1 MLLVNIFIDY
11 MFYPYNGRPINV
23 NCSLLIAKYPQ
34 TPHQI
39 ALLSAIHRT
48 NKKRR
53 EPQINSACSRLLY
66 ETVIRYRIKVKSLL
80 VRVIVFTVL

>member
-34 TPHQI
+34 TPHQT
-39 ALLSAIHRT
+39 ALSYDIHGG

-53 EPQINSACSRLLY
+53 EPQINP
-66 ETVIRYRIKVKSLL
+66 L
-80 VRVIVFTVL
+80 VHAFYMKQSFVTGLK

>member
-34 TPHQI
+34 TPHQTV
-39 ALLSAIHRT
+39 LLSDIHRE

-53 EPQINSACSRLLY
+53 EPRINP
-66 ETVIRYRIKVKSLL
+66 L
-80 VRVIVFTVL
+80 VHAFYMKQSFVTGLK